1 MNDPSVG
8 IYPGFEVASGNLQP
22 QTLLR
27 QFLAVVR
34 ILGPEG
40 HYCHP
45 ERDSGLPVQG
55 VSLEWLLREVRRGQ
69 SPLSVTHLAHKRVR
83 GFDTFTDDV
92 VEVRL
97 N

>member
-1 MNDPSVG
+1 MDSQDSALTPVPEVPTDSQAHEAQRGAVVNDPSAG

-40 HYCHP
+40 HDRHP
-45 ERDSGLPVQG
+45 ERDSGLPVQR
-55 VSLEWLLREVRRGQ
+55 VSLKRLLREMG
-69 SPLSVTHLAHKRVR
+69 
-83 GFDTFTDDV
+83 
-92 VEVRL
+92 
-97 N
+97 